1 MNYGET
7 LTVKS
12 AVVRRVQRVMILTRS
27 LPQRSFILLCVL
39 LLSTHRGALY
49 SYYPQSSTANVRKA
63 LCSYNS
69 NDELFLL
76 FVTIVFRILVNSF
89 VSPWILSVYVL
100 RTIKSLIIV
109 LISLLSLQYKKFHF
123 ICMYMYLLMVL
134 F

>member
-76 FVTIVFRILVNSF
+76 FATMVFTILVNSF
-89 VSPWILSVYVL
+89 VSPWILSVYIL

-109 LISLLSLQYKKFHF
+109 LISLLSLQYKRFHF
-123 ICMYMYLLMVL
+123 ICMYLLMVL

>member
-7 LTVKS
+7 LTIKS
-12 AVVRRVQRVMILTRS
+12 AVVKRVQRVMILTRS

-49 SYYPQSSTANVRKA
+49 SYYPQSSTSNVRKA

-69 NDELFLL
+69 NDELLLL
-76 FVTIVFRILVNSF
+76 FATIVFTILVNSF
-89 VSPWILSVYVL
+89 VSHLILIVYIL
-100 RTIKSLIIV
+100 KTIKSLIIF
-109 LISLLSLQYKKFHF
+109 LISLLSLQYKRFLF
-123 ICMYMYLLMVL
+123 ICMYLLMVL